1 MKRLIIYIFLIVF
14 VLPQANAQLWKL
26 KRYEAQAY
34 LGTSQF
40 FGDVGGYSIGDNI
53 VGIKDFSFKQT
64 RFSAGAFVKYR
75 IQKEIKAKG
84 GVSFT
89 FLHATDSKGSN
100 ESRGFENH
108 TFVIEPQIMG
118 EYYFLMSKAQSSYL
132 FMRGRNSNLSFFWDQ
147 IDVYG
152 TAGLGGAI
160 YSVKPNDILA
170 TRVKKD
176 KGFAVTFP
184 VGVGTD
190 LILTPEMCLGVELIA
205 HFALTDYL
213 DGYTSQYSARNDLFY
228 TVNITYSY
236 KFSWSARRRHN
247 GVRF

>member
-1 MKRLIIYIFLIVF
+1 MKRLIVYFVLIVF
-14 VLPQANAQLWKL
+14 VLPEANAQLWKL
-26 KRYEAQAY
+26 KRYEAQGY

-40 FGDVGGYSIGDNI
+40 FGDVGGYSIGDNL

-64 RFSAGAFVKYR
+64 RFSAGVFAKYR
-75 IQKEIKAKG
+75 LQKEIKAKG
-84 GVSFT
+84 GISFT
-89 FLHATDSKGSN
+89 FLHATDTKGSN
-100 ESRGFENH
+100 ENRGFESS
-108 TFVIEPQIMG
+108 TTVIEPMVMG

-132 FMRGRNSNLSFFWDQ
+132 FMRGRSSNLSFFWDQ

-160 YSVKPNDILA
+160 YSVKPNDVLA
-170 TRVKKD
+170 ARIKKD

-184 VGVGTD
+184 VGVGSN
-190 LILTPEMCLGVELIA
+190 LILTPSMSVGVEFIV

-228 TVNITYSY
+228 TFNLCYSY
-236 KFSWSARRRHN
+236 KFSWSVRRRPN